1 MSADQIIDVFRNGIG
16 VAIRLGAPILL
27 LCMLVGVVV
36 AILQAV
42 TQVHEQSISLIIKL
56 IVVVMILAL
65 GGSWMLESLQEYT
78 ISIFDLITQV

>member
-1 MSADQIIDVFRNGIG
+1 MNADQVIDVFRDGVG

-42 TQVHEQSISLIIKL
+42 TQIHEQSISFVLKL
-56 IVVVMILAL
+56 IVVVMILAI
-65 GGSWMLESLQEYT
+65 GGGWMLESLQEYAY
-78 ISIFDLITQV
+78 SVFELML

>member
-1 MSADQIIDVFRNGIG
+1 MTVEQVIDVFRDGIG

-42 TQVHEQSISLIIKL
+42 TQIHEQSISFVLKL
-56 IVVVMILAL
+56 IVVVMILSL
-65 GGSWMLESLQEYT
+65 GGGWMLESLQEYT
-78 ISIFDLITQV
+78 YTLFELML